1 MMIDEKPAMTDG
13 ARKRTHLRPRLCGE
27 KERPYE
33 EEEEQS
39 AGRNFMPDQTTT
51 VETTS

>member
-1 MMIDEKPAMTDG
+1 MIDEKSAMTDG

-33 EEEEQS
+33 EEES
-39 AGRNFMPDQTTT
+39 AGRNFMPDQTTA